1 MKLPSTKLSAAFVSI
16 VLVMGTA
23 ADSSAANKDLLTR
36 PAGPSADGKTGI
48 TPNNWQLTP
57 AGEKLRVGLAAE
69 LGSVIGKNQRLTYG
83 FDHYQDDF
91 ATSKSKFDLTTSASA
106 EVAPG
111 TPNGANYTAWGGLS
125 PG

>member
-1 MKLPSTKLSAAFVSI
+1 MAKPVLP
-16 VLVMGTA
+16 
-23 ADSSAANKDLLTR
+23 
-36 PAGPSADGKTGI
+36 PQ
-48 TPNNWQLTP
+48 QLATHP
-57 AGEKLRVGLAAE
+57 CGRKASGRSGAE

-111 TPNGANYTAWGGLS
+111 TPNGANYTGWEGLS